1 MTEKF
6 TGIASHTYEDGREY
20 TGEFVNGLP
29 HGKGR
34 MLFTNMDIYDGE
46 WEKGVMNGK
55 GVYDRHDAERDRY
68 AEQYDGEFHK
78 GGKQG
83 GGRLQYA
90 DKSVYEGQWQNNMR
104 TGVGTYWISEA
115 EYFHGFWKFDEP
127 IRGIFHLKNGDW
139 YDGTFKNNKF
149 DGYGR
154 YYYANGDFFDGEF
167 SEGKPIKGMIVH
179 LDCTVSKIDGYEH
192 GV

>member
-1 MTEKF
+1 M
-6 TGIASHTYEDGREY
+6 
-20 TGEFVNGLP
+20 
-29 HGKGR
+29 
-34 MLFTNMDIYDGE
+34 
-46 WEKGVMNGK
+46 
-55 GVYDRHDAERDRY
+55 
-68 AEQYDGEFHK
+68 
-78 GGKQG
+78 
-83 GGRLQYA
+83 GRLQYA